1 MTKRLLSL
9 ATAGALIG
17 LVGCGGPANTPD
29 GGNNSSDSSTTT
41 DGGGGGPAM
50 TYTYVISELTVSETP
65 TDSNSPI
72 TGFNL
77 DNLYSVNGDGMLP
90 DTPNSCDKPD
100 YPSMLDHDQNCP
112 MAGWNPMTG
121 RCGMNMR
128 CAPGPGCRGGVDNQ
142 LPGIVD
148 AIETAA
154 SSSFPMGIR
163 NELSSQIRQNR
174 LSLIVRVTGVNSFEN
189 DDDVTVKIYNAFP
202 TFTTGCDSVQPGREY
217 AIDSDSLNSPSDI
230 ESAKIQFPGR
240 IVGGRLQVTAPGM
253 FPLPLPEIMNTSI
266 MLTLT
271 NAQLRVNL
279 SASGGT
285 GGNIG
290 GSFNGS
296 QLLTAI
302 RRLAPDFEMQAATI
316 IGGFVD
322 IEENGI
328 CRPMSGS
335 MNPMFGGIGV
345 GLGFSLVSART
356 AAMPARS
363 RATGTCG
370 ASSGSDAGGSNG

>member
-1 MTKRLLSL
+1 MTKRLLTL

-17 LVGCGGPANTPD
+17 LVGCGGPVNNPD
-29 GGNNSSDSSTTT
+29 GGNNPDSSTPT
-41 DGGGGGPAM
+41 DGGGGGPGM
-50 TYTYVISELTVSETP
+50 TYTYVISELTVSP
-65 TDSNSPI
+65 VPLDSNSAI

-77 DNLYSVNGDGMLP
+77 DNIYSVNSEGSLP
-90 DTPNSCDKPD
+90 DTPRSCDRPD
-100 YPSMLDHDQNCP
+100 SPSMLDQDQNCP
-112 MAGWNPMTG
+112 MGGWNMATG
-121 RCGMNMR
+121 ACGMNMR
-128 CAPGPGCRGGVDNQ
+128 CAPGAGCRGGVDNQ
-142 LPGIVD
+142 LPGILD
-148 AIETAA
+148 AIEAAA

-163 NELSSQIRQNR
+163 SELTSQINQNKI
-174 LSLIVRVTGVNSFEN
+174 SLVVRVTGVNSLT
-189 DDDVTVKIYNAFP
+189 DDNEVTVKVYNGYP
-202 TFTTGCDSVQPGREY
+202 TFTTGCDSVQPMREY
-217 AIDSDSLNSPSDI
+217 AIAADSLNTASDI

-253 FPLPLPEIMNTSI
+253 FPLPLPEIMGRSV

-279 SASGGT
+279 TATGGT
-285 GGNIG
+285 GGNLG

-302 RRLAPDFEMQAATI
+302 QSLAPDFAMQAATI

-328 CRPMSGS
+328 CRPMPGS

-345 GLGFSLVSART
+345 GLGFSLVPATT
-356 AAMPARS
+356 AAMSAPS
-363 RATGTCG
+363 RGAGTCG
-370 ASSGSDAGGSNG
+370 ASSGSDAGGGNG